1 MALLQ
6 RLLHQFSAG
15 CEGSG
20 RHLRDLIQGGTK
32 MGCRLL
38 MGMLCLALWAQAMK
52 ATTKHTRSGH
62 YSQAPQAKVARAAGP
77 HDSHLART
85 APARSQ
91 LSVTNAMATMQRM
104 LVHTSES
111 LERSIKMHGQIM
123 VQSANS
129 NWVQP
134 LGTMYCVEVVA
145 CDSLAMA
152 IACSTPF
159 ASA

>member
-1 MALLQ
+1 
-6 RLLHQFSAG
+6 
-15 CEGSG
+15 
-20 RHLRDLIQGGTK
+20 
-32 MGCRLL
+32 
-38 MGMLCLALWAQAMK
+38 MK

-111 LERSIKMHGQIM
+111 LERSIKMHA
-123 VQSANS
+123 ANYGAKR
-129 NWVQP
+129 QQQ
-134 LGTMYCVEVVA
+134 LGATTGHYV
-145 CDSLAMA
+145 L
-152 IACSTPF
+152 
-159 ASA
+159 